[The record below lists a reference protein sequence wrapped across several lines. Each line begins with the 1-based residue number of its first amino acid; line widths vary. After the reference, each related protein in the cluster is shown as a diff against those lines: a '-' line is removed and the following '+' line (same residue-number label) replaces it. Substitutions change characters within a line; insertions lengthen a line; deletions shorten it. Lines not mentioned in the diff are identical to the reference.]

1 MISLSR
7 EASRLSMSLITRG
20 ILMMLLGIAAFSW
33 PDVALAAAML
43 IAAALL
49 ASFGAYEMFIALR
62 TRRTTPGW
70 MIPMA
75 DGAASIGFAMLTL
88 IFPGL
93 SLEATLLL
101 VAVWLVLY
109 AGLTG
114 TLALALWPMPRTRII
129 LVAWT
134 VMNLMLAL
142 MALTYS
148 TATIFT
154 VLYVGAAYVV
164 AFGALQVVSGIWIR
178 RIALPYVEPPMQSG
192 FVAVAHR

>member
-7 EASRLSMSLITRG
+7 EAGRLSLSLVTRG
-20 ILMMLLGIAAFSW
+20 MLMMMLGIAAFSW
-33 PDVALAAAML
+33 PDVALAAAMV

-49 ASFGAYEMFIALR
+49 ASFGVYEMIIALR
-62 TRRTTPGW
+62 TRGTTPGW

-75 DGAASIGFAMLTL
+75 DGAACIGFAVLTMIL
-88 IFPGL
+88 PGL

-134 VMNLMLAL
+134 VMNLTLAL
-142 MALTYS
+142 LALTYS
-148 TATIFT
+148 KATIFT
-154 VLYVGAAYVV
+154 VLYVGAGYAV

-178 RIALPYVEPPMQSG
+178 RIALPYVEPPMQTR
-192 FVAVAHR
+192 FVGAHR

>member
-7 EASRLSMSLITRG
+7 EAGRLSMSLITRG
-20 ILMMLLGIAAFSW
+20 ILMMMLGIAAFSW
-33 PDVALAAAML
+33 PDVALAAAMV
-43 IAAALL
+43 IAAAVL
-49 ASFGAYEMFIALR
+49 ASFGVYEMIIALR

-75 DGAASIGFAMLTL
+75 DGAACIGFAVLTMIL
-88 IFPGL
+88 PGL

-134 VMNLMLAL
+134 VMNLTLAL
-142 MALTYS
+142 LAVTYS
-148 TATIFT
+148 KATIFT
-154 VLYVGAAYVV
+154 VLYVGAGYAV
-164 AFGALQVVSGIWIR
+164 AFGALQVVSGIWIHR
-178 RIALPYVEPPMQSG
+178 VALPYVEPPMQSG
-192 FVAVAHR
+192 FVAVLHR